1 MGITPKVTMHR
12 TARIVIFT
20 LVLTLALTW
29 FSHIA
34 AYAQSP
40 QAPPEDSPEWAK
52 RQNELATQ
60 AARRG
65 FWEEATY
72 RWMAIL
78 LYYPNWAHIWN
89 NLAIAMEAQGEW
101 RLAEKYYQRA
111 IKLDPRNQDIRAN
124 FLRFRALKRR
134 FTEEL
139 RGRKSEPAHPTEE
152 KSDRDKENQEL
163 KLLTIPSHNDPL
175 INLSHVLL
183 TPSSYP
189 LAPVSPH
196 HRCSPSVQPRMPI
209 IL

>member
-1 MGITPKVTMHR
+1 MGIMSKGTMPR
-12 TARIVIFT
+12 SPRIVIS
-20 LVLTLALTW
+20 VLLLIVGFTW
-29 FSHIA
+29 FGHIA

-40 QAPPEDSPEWAK
+40 QIPPVGSPEWAK

-139 RGRKSEPAHPTEE
+139 SGRKPEPGHPAEE
-152 KSDRDKENQEL
+152 KPDQDKENQEIKPL
-163 KLLTIPSHNDPL
+163 FIRSRNHQKNLSLLITPPSHRLAAASAP
-175 INLSHVLL
+175 HRCH
-183 TPSSYP
+183 
-189 LAPVSPH
+189 APVHPIT
-196 HRCSPSVQPRMPI
+196 PI